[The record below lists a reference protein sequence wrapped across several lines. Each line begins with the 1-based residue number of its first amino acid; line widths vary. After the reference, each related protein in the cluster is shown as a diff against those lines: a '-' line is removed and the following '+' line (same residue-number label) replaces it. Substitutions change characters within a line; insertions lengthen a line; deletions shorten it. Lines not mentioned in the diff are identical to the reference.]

1 MPKSRLRK
9 AILARRLALSPA
21 ELSAAGDAIQ
31 NAFLAMPAYL
41 AAGSVALYCSAKNE
55 VPTERVINHAL
66 LAGKALYLPAVENG
80 EMLFKRVTALDE
92 LVDGIFGIKQPA
104 IGCPASDPE
113 EIDLI
118 VVPGVGF
125 DLYGQRI
132 GYGKGYYD
140 KALHRLEGKGV
151 LTAFCYEFQIVESLV
166 NEPHDVN
173 MDRIITEQR
182 FINTAL

>member
-9 AILARRLALSPA
+9 SILARRLALSAA
-21 ELSAAGDAIQ
+21 ELSVAGDAIQ
-31 NAFLAMPAYL
+31 NTFLAMPDYL
-41 AAGSVALYCSAKNE
+41 AAGSVALYCSVKNE
-55 VPTERVINHAL
+55 VPTERVINHSL
-66 LAGKALYLPAVENG
+66 LTGKALYLPAIEGG
-80 EMLFKRVTALDE
+80 EMLFRRVTTLDD
-92 LVDGIFGIKQPA
+92 LVNGKFGIKQPA
-104 IGCPASDPE
+104 HGCPLAGPE

-125 DLYGQRI
+125 DLSGQRI

-140 KALHRLEGKGV
+140 KVLHRLEGKGV

-166 NEPHDVN
+166 GEPHDVN